1 MSERQARSLRN
12 LVNREGRPFLINWGS
27 SSLPAWAANFQALNN
42 PQSVRIAISKV
53 QTYERLT
60 QASVPTLE
68 FTRDR
73 RQAGRWQARGRT
85 ILQRRDGLSGGRG
98 IVLHNASGTSLGDL
112 ADEVRSEGE
121 EPSSFYTRYFP
132 KTHEYRVHVGP
143 APRTATESTSGELF
157 ESGARA
163 TLFESC
169 VIDLVQKKRSNQSI
183 QDVRGMAE
191 RIVRSHDNG
200 WIFAHENLFLEG
212 GIRELISSTAVSAV
226 QALGLDFGA
235 VDIAVRAQPGQR
247 PIVKVLEVN
256 TAPGLENTQT
266 IQAYINSFRSV
277 IR

>member
-12 LVNREGRPFLINWGS
+12 LVNREGRPLLINWGS
-27 SSLPAWAANFQALNN
+27 SSLPQWAAVNFRVLNN

-60 QASVPTLE
+60 QASVPTLD
-68 FTRDR
+68 FTTDPG
-73 RQAGRWQARGRT
+73 QAGRWLNSGKRVLAR
-85 ILQRRDGLSGGRG
+85 QDGQSGGAG
-98 IVLHNASGTSLGDL
+98 IRILVGPTDPTGIGNAD
-112 ADEVRSEGE
+112 
-121 EPSSFYTRYFP
+121 FFTRYFP

-169 VIDLVQKKRSNQSI
+169 VIDLVQKKRSLRTEGDEGNRRTLSQ
-183 QDVRGMAE
+183 

-200 WIFAHENLFLEG
+200 WIFAHENIFLEG
-212 GIRELISSTAVSAV
+212 GIRELISSTAMSAV
-226 QALGLDFGA
+226 QALGLNFGA

-266 IQAYINSFRSV
+266 IQAYVNSFRSV